1 MVGIA
6 INKKKANMRNLG
18 IEDVHKV
25 LLGIAVEFDKIC
37 QRHGIPYYML
47 GGTMLGAVRHK
58 GFIPWDDDMDFG
70 VPRQYYEKLREI
82 LEKELPQPY
91 RCCTFTNSPY
101 VFYPYY
107 KIEDRNTRLDS
118 AQLKGTIIDKIG
130 INIDIFPL
138 DSCNKDDKRIK
149 GIMKMNDAYG
159 RIFTQSSCKSKQ
171 KNKLKSGIRLL
182 LPISQQ
188 RFYNHIVKRISEIPS
203 GDCWANLFGHWEEKE
218 IIPVQWYGQDVKYA
232 FEDVEFSGLGEY
244 DLYLKHLYGDY
255 MQLPPEDKRKPHGEN
270 AYAI

>member
-1 MVGIA
+1 
-6 INKKKANMRNLG
+6 MRKLG
-18 IEDVHKV
+18 IEEVHNV

-58 GFIPWDDDMDFG
+58 GFIPWDNDMDFG
-70 VPRQYYEKLREI
+70 VPRQYYEKLRVI

-107 KIEDRNTRLDS
+107 KIEDRSTRLDT
-118 AQLKGTIIDKIG
+118 AQLKGSIAEKIG

-138 DSCNKDDKRIK
+138 DSCNKDDKRVKEI
-149 GIMKMNDAYG
+149 IKMNDVYG
-159 RIFTQSSCKSKQ
+159 RIFTQSANKGKL
-171 KNKLKSGIRLL
+171 KNLLKSGIRLL

-188 RFYNHIVKRISEIPS
+188 RFYNHIVKRVSEIPS

-218 IIPVQWYGQDVKYA
+218 IIPIQWYGQGVRYT
-232 FEDVEFSGLGEY
+232 FEGVDFSGLGEF
-244 DLYLKHLYGDY
+244 DLYLKRLYGDY
-255 MQLPPEDKRKPHGEN
+255 MKLPPEEKRMPHGEN
-270 AYAI
+270 AYIL